1 MPTSADAD
9 SQEITV
15 RATEDRTKTGF
26 RDRDV
31 FLATGNETKQMFL
44 FKLTA
49 LFMQFNTLQYTHKA
63 TQCNAKQP
71 QKGTRA
77 Q

>member
-1 MPTSADAD
+1 MSCMPTFADAD

-26 RDRDV
+26 TDRDV
-31 FLATGNETKQMFL
+31 FLVAGNESKQMFL

-49 LFMQFNTLQYTHKA
+49 LFMHFNTLQY
-63 TQCNAKQP
+63 NIV
-71 QKGTRA
+71 
-77 Q
+77 